1 MPAVLTRPFSPH
13 PPGDGPHPAPLFI
26 DVTCPDADTMV
37 VTPVGEADLCTV
49 PDLRQTLDEVT
60 AGGRSHVIVDLD
72 NLTFI
77 DASTLGVLA
86 EARAR
91 FSATGGTFQVR
102 CRTDHGRRM
111 LSITGLEDM
120 LDHHA

>member
-1 MPAVLTRPFSPH
+1 MLTRPFSPH
-13 PPGDGPHPAPLFI
+13 PSGDGGRPAPLFV
-26 DVTCPDADTMV
+26 DVTCPDADTTV

-49 PDLRQTLDEVT
+49 PDLRQALNEVT
-60 AGGRSHVIVDLD
+60 AAGRPHVIVDLD
-72 NLTFI
+72 QLTFI

-91 FSATGGTFQVR
+91 FSVTGGTLQVR
-102 CRTDHGRRM
+102 CRTHHGRRM

-120 LDHHA
+120 LDHRA